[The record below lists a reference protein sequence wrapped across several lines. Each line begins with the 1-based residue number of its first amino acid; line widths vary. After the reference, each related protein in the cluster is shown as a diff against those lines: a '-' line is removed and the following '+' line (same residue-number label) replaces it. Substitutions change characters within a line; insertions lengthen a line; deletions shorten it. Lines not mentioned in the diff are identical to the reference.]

1 MKTDQAILFST
12 LIFPVFSEICDAPG
26 ECTKSIY
33 LTNVPAID
41 TFDCWKEC
49 LYYQGCNF
57 GTYIPQKSECSLF
70 ETCTKLDATS
80 CPNCRTNSIECVQ
93 CDFTGLCSVSI
104 SGFIMIHATFL
115 IL

>member
-41 TFDCWKEC
+41 TFDCWKKCRYHE
-49 LYYQGCNF
+49 GCNF
-57 GTYIPQKSECSLF
+57 GTYTGSPRIRLPYIGLISL
-70 ETCTKLDATS
+70 
-80 CPNCRTNSIECVQ
+80 
-93 CDFTGLCSVSI
+93 
-104 SGFIMIHATFL
+104 
-115 IL
+115 